1 MLHPKACATHRA
13 PSWHTG
19 MVESHDTSIVHFHI
33 VTKSAM
39 QEDVWREEIGHI
51 HTILI
56 KHPALFLL
64 AVVLTEAIPASYL

>member
-1 MLHPKACATHRA
+1 MLHHKAHAAHGA
-13 PSWHTG
+13 LSWHTG
-19 MVESHDTSIVHFHI
+19 MVESHNTSFVHFHI

-51 HTILI
+51 HIILI
-56 KHPALFLL
+56 KHPALFLQ